1 MADLDKMFAEMADAS
16 IEDSACDFV
25 IDEDLRVIAVPERGV
40 VLGVEGDK
48 DVNRIRFRMNKTWRG
63 NDMSKFDLRINYE
76 NANGDKNYY
85 AVTSKR
91 TEGDTV
97 VFDWIV
103 AADAVAYRGD
113 VFFIVVGLIT
123 TEGTV
128 VCAFHTTLGRAKCL
142 EGLDVGTKTDVPE
155 IRDFMATLKAEVQAY
170 GQTYVDA
177 AAASAK
183 AAKDSETASAASAKN
198 AKDSETNSAANAS
211 AAKTAETNAGESASA
226 AAESAEKAEADR
238 TAAET
243 ARTEAKTQAEAAAG
257 SAEKAE
263 ASADSALDSAEKA
276 ETAKEEAE
284 AQAEKA
290 VAKAS
295 DAEKTAQELKD
306 YYDGV
311 KDLVGTTLK
320 DYTGGYYRS
329 YEAVLPADG
338 WVPLEE
344 PVGRFWYACNV
355 AIEGCTSA
363 MVPMGNLTL
372 DEAGETEKANIATVM
387 ETVEGGV
394 RFFAAMPVSVDI
406 RVLVTLFA
414 KGTSSMTQASEEEV
428 DTVIDEIFE
437 S

>member
-284 AQAEKA
+284 
-290 VAKAS
+290 
-295 DAEKTAQELKD
+295 KTAQEL
-306 YYDGV
+306 

>member
-284 AQAEKA
+284 
-290 VAKAS
+290 
-295 DAEKTAQELKD
+295 KTAQEL
-306 YYDGV
+306 

-387 ETVEGGV
+387 ETVEGSV